1 MGSSVVEMTLA
12 QKIYIIQCYYRSG
25 ECTEQVKEDLKRRYE
40 IELCRKRDADLLAQ
54 VKLLQLHQLQGF

>member
-40 IELCRKRDADLLAQ
+40 IELCKKRDADLLAQ
-54 VKLLQLHQLQGF
+54 VK